1 MANIL
6 DPMDLK
12 QIITLHLD
20 GTSNRRIGSILG
32 ISRNTVNTY
41 MQLFTASDYTLK
53 ELLQFDTPALSELF
67 TSHTTVDTSRH
78 NELMLYF
85 EGINKARTHPGFTFL
100 YHYQQYFL
108 QVQDPYS
115 YTQFLEHYRR
125 KYPREKG
132 FRETRSY
139 CRTRDVHR
147 FCRKETSYGKQGHR
161 RGGSC
166 RNLRSYPAL

>member
-1 MANIL
+1 MANLL

-41 MQLFTASDYTLK
+41 MQMFEASGIPLE
-53 ELLQFDTPALSELF
+53 ELLVFENADLSELF
-67 TSHTTVDTSRH
+67 SSHTTVDTERH

-85 EGINKARTHPGFTFL
+85 EWANKARNHPGFTFL
-100 YHYQQYFL
+100 HHYQQYVG
-108 QVQDPYS
+108 QAREPYS

-125 KYPREKG
+125 KYPKEKG
-132 FRETRSY
+132 SMKLDHVAGEELFI
-139 CRTRDVHR
+139 D
-147 FCRKETSYGKQGHR
+147 FAG
-161 RGGSC
+161 
-166 RNLRSYPAL
+166 